1 MIKMNQF
8 SFFCLMVLI
17 SNFLYAGSIQSNA
30 IDLDI
35 LVKVKF
41 STLNVLSSSIVD
53 SKYSFSKQSY
63 EHKIA
68 SMPKNALFIIYLSKL
83 GQIIGSQGLGDINTA
98 RIYSE
103 DYSRHQTY
111 KLTTVIAEVNTSPYS
126 NVDSFYIAQ
135 KTDDGYNILRSN
147 IIKDKS
153 RENEAVIQR

>member
-68 SMPKNALFIIYLSKL
+68 SMPKNALFINYLSKS
-83 GQIIGSQGLGDINTA
+83 GQIIGSQGLGNINTA
-98 RIYSE
+98 RIYSD

-111 KLTTVIAEVNTSPYS
+111 KLKTMIVKINPTPYS

-135 KTDDGYNILRSN
+135 KTENGYNILRSN
-147 IIKDKS
+147 IIKDNS
-153 RENEAVIQR
+153 SERESVIQR